1 MFISKK
7 RFEELERDKEQ
18 LRVAVY
24 NLQNLT
30 RMHDKQLASLSQDK
44 SGKGEYDGEIRIKT
58 RIDQSAVKKFSKRIS
73 KINKKLKKTSRLIKK
88 YLSIAK

>member
-18 LRVAVY
+18 SRAAVC

-30 RMHDKQLASLSQDK
+30 RMHDKQLDSLSQDK
-44 SGKGEYDGEIRIKT
+44 DGKGEYDGEIRIKT
-58 RIDQSAVKKFSKRIS
+58 RIDQSAIKKFSKRVS
-73 KINKKLKKTSRLIKK
+73 KINKKLKKTIRLMKK
-88 YLSIAK
+88 AGK

>member
-18 LRVAVY
+18 LQAAVY
-24 NLQNLT
+24 NLQGLT

-44 SGKGEYDGEIRIKT
+44 GGKGEYDGEIRIKT
-58 RIDQSAVKKFSKRIS
+58 RIDQSAVKKFSKRVS
-73 KINKKLKKTSRLIKK
+73 KINKKLKKTIRLMKK
-88 YLSIAK
+88 AGK